1 MAGHELFQIFIRPL
15 NLLGIPYMV
24 TGSVASIVY
33 GEARLT
39 HDIDMVVTINDRDA
53 DLVVGAFPLSE
64 FYCPP
69 AEVIR
74 IEAGRRLRGHFNLI
88 HHATGF
94 KADIYLA
101 GADPLHRWAMAG
113 RRRIPIGADSMW
125 VAPPEYVILR
135 KLAYYQEGSSEK
147 HMSDIRGMIEVSGD
161 DLDLSE
167 IQKRVDDMGL
177 QEEWKDLFEKVPEGD
192 KP

>member
-1 MAGHELFQIFIRPL
+1 MAEPELFQIFVRPL

-39 HDIDMVVTINDRDA
+39 HDIDMVMIIHSREAERFVK
-53 DLVVGAFPLSE
+53 AFPLSE

-69 AEVIR
+69 VEVIR

-88 HHATGF
+88 HHKTGF
-94 KADIYLA
+94 KADVYIA
-101 GADPLHRWAMAG
+101 GEDPLHHWAMEHRRCIQMAG
-113 RRRIPIGADSMW
+113 EAMW

-135 KLAYYQEGSSEK
+135 KLAYYREGGSEK
-147 HMSDIRGMIEVSGD
+147 HLADIRGILEMSGEE
-161 DLDLSE
+161 LDLSE
-167 IQKRVDDMGL
+167 IEKWMHKMGVQK
-177 QEEWKDLFEKVPEGD
+177 EWDTLFDETFRGGTP
-192 KP
+192 